1 MTRSGL
7 ISLFMH
13 GPNAKPAGRRGDG
26 DLRRALAMTGQMFG
40 VRQSE
45 GLIEAA
51 YPSPEATLRIG
62 VCSSLS
68 TGRLRDTLRAFRAA
82 APDTHVSVS
91 IDLGT
96 KLHREVVAGRLDLAL
111 VCDRVEPL
119 FVEVE
124 ELWRE
129 PLFAVLP
136 EGHRLA
142 KDNVVDPASLNGE
155 TLLLCR
161 RDLAAADSLLF
172 KQLDTVPNLVINP
185 VEADRETLFNL
196 VALGFGIGFTSGS
209 SLGVYYPGVAF
220 KPILKAE
227 KAVPYCALWM
237 DNNANP
243 ELRAFL
249 ELARTPARKAGREPT
264 R

>member
-1 MTRSGL
+1 MSRSGL
-7 ISLFMH
+7 ISLFMR
-13 GPNAKPAGRRGDG
+13 GPKAPAVERHG
-26 DLRRALAMTGQMFG
+26 DLRRALTMTGQMFG
-40 VRQSE
+40 VRQDE
-45 GLIEAA
+45 AAIEAHSGA
-51 YPSPEATLRIG
+51 PSELRIG

-68 TGRLRDTLRAFRAA
+68 TGRLRDALKAYRAT
-82 APDTHVSVS
+82 APDVHIALT
-91 IDLGT
+91 IAPGT
-96 KLHREVVAGRLDLAL
+96 QLHREVVTGRLDLAL
-111 VCDRVEPL
+111 VCDKVEPL

-142 KDNVVDPASLNGE
+142 KDNAIDPALLNGE
-155 TLLLCR
+155 TLLR
-161 RDLAAADSLLF
+161 SKRDLAAADALLF
-172 KQLDTVPNLVINP
+172 KQLRTIPNLKIEP
-185 VEADRETLFNL
+185 VDADRETLFNL

-209 SLGVYYPGVAF
+209 SLGVYYPGVVF

-227 KAVPYCALWM
+227 AAVPYCALWM
-237 DNNANP
+237 HTNPKP

-249 ELARTPARKAGREPT
+249 DLARVTARKIGPR